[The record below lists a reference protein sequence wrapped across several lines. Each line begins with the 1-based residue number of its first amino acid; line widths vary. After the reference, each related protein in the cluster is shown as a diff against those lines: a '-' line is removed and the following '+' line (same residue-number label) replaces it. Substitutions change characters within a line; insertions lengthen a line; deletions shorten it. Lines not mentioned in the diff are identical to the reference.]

1 MSNVTIGETPAWKDY
16 EKIGFRVIFIYFLLQ
31 ALPLDWKFYGYLFSG
46 AAFPL
51 HYEDIF
57 NLANYT
63 TRFGVGPATY
73 ADWAILLAIAIAGA
87 AIWTYA
93 DRQQSRT
100 NGVAGV
106 DSSSR
111 SGGVANADSPSRT
124 NGASSGTYDAAFY
137 WLRVILRY
145 RLALALLAYGFLKLF
160 ALQAPYPS
168 LSSLNTPYGDF
179 NRWKLFSLSL
189 GIVPSYELFLGG
201 VEIVLA
207 LLLLFRKTASIG
219 AFIFL
224 IFCGNIFIS
233 NLAYDGGDQV
243 YSLLLITYGLVIL
256 SFDLQRIVRLL
267 ILQQPTAAATF
278 KPVFEGIKRN
288 GRWILKTVFL
298 LFFVVVYGV
307 KTGVGAKH
315 DPYQYPTTKGL
326 PAISGLYNVATFILN
341 GDTLAYSL
349 TDSLRW
355 RNVVFEEWNTIS
367 IRTNKTALI
376 ADNNQHLVRKDNAER
391 LYEIEGTNGRH
402 YYSYAADTAQHQLTL
417 QNRHPQLAAE
427 TLSLHYSRPDSN
439 RVILAGTTYSRDS
452 IYVVL
457 EKADKKYLLEEV
469 AKGSGRNRKL
479 KL

>member
-31 ALPLDWKFYGYLFSG
+31 ALPLDWKFYSYLFSG

-63 TRFGVGPATY
+63 TRFGAGPATY
-73 ADWAILLAIAIAGA
+73 TDWAILLAIAIAGA

-93 DRQQSRT
+93 DRQRSRINVAGSSLRT
-100 NGVAGV
+100 NEI
-106 DSSSR
+106 S
-111 SGGVANADSPSRT
+111 NTNSPSRT
-124 NGASSGTYDAAFY
+124 NGITGSGSYDAAFY

-224 IFCGNIFIS
+224 IFCGNIFVS

-256 SFDLQRIVRLL
+256 SFDFQRIVRLL

-288 GRWILKTVFL
+288 GRWILKTAFL

-315 DPYQYPTTKGL
+315 DPYQFPTTKGL

-367 IRTNKTALI
+367 IRTNTPALI

-457 EKADKKYLLEEV
+457 EKVDKKYLLEEV
-469 AKGSGRNRKL
+469 AKGRGRNRKL

>member
-16 EKIGFRVIFIYFLLQ
+16 EKIGFRVIFIYFGLQ
-31 ALPLDWKFYGYLFSG
+31 ALPLDWKFYSYLFSG

-63 TRFGVGPATY
+63 TRFSAGPATY
-73 ADWAILLAIAIAGA
+73 ADWAILLGIAIAGA

-93 DRQQSRT
+93 SRQRLRAY
-100 NGVAGV
+100 GV
-106 DSSSR
+106 
-111 SGGVANADSPSRT
+111 T
-124 NGASSGTYDAAFY
+124 GAHSSGTYDAAFY

-243 YSLLLITYGLVIL
+243 YSLLLITYALVIL

-288 GRWILKTVFL
+288 GRWILKTAFL

-367 IRTNKTALI
+367 IRTNTPSLI

-391 LYEIEGTNGRH
+391 LYEIEGTTGRH
-402 YYSYAADTAQHQLTL
+402 YYSYAADTVQRQLTL
-417 QNRHPQLAAE
+417 QNRHPQLSAE
-427 TLSLHYSRPDSN
+427 TLSLQYSRPDSN
-439 RVILAGTTYSRDS
+439 RVILTGTTYSRDS

-469 AKGSGRNRKL
+469 ANGSGRNRKL

>member
-1 MSNVTIGETPAWKDY
+1 MSNVTPAWKDY

-31 ALPLDWKFYGYLFSG
+31 ALPFDWKFYSYLFTTPI
-46 AAFPL
+46 FDL
-51 HYEDIF
+51 RYEDIF

-63 TRFGVGPATY
+63 TRFGAGPARY
-73 ADWAILLAIAIAGA
+73 ADWGILLLIAIAGA
-87 AIWTYA
+87 IVWTYA
-93 DRQQSRT
+93 DRQR
-100 NGVAGV
+100 A
-106 DSSSR
+106 R
-111 SGGVANADSPSRT
+111 
-124 NGASSGTYDAAFY
+124 TYDAAFY

-160 ALQAPYPS
+160 VLQAPYPS

-207 LLLLFRKTASIG
+207 LGLLFRKTASIA

-224 IFCGNIFIS
+224 IFCGNIFVS
-233 NLAYDGGDQV
+233 NLAYEGGDQV

-256 SFDLQRIVRLL
+256 SFDLQRISRLL

-278 KPVFEGIKRN
+278 KPVFEGIRKN
-288 GRWILKTVFL
+288 GRWILKTAFL
-298 LFFVVVYGV
+298 LFFVVIYGV
-307 KTGVGAKH
+307 KTGVGAKT

-326 PAISGLYNVATFILN
+326 PAISGLYNVATFVVN

-355 RNVVFEEWNTIS
+355 RNVVFEEWNTVS
-367 IRTNKTALI
+367 ILTNRQAPVDT
-376 ADNNQHLVRKDNAER
+376 NNRHLVKRDNAER
-391 LYEIEGTNGRH
+391 LYEIEGTSGRH
-402 YYSYAADTAQHQLTL
+402 YYSYAADTAQHLLTL
-417 QNRHPQLAAE
+417 ENRHPGLSGQ
-427 TLSLHYSRPDSN
+427 TLSLRYSRPDKDH
-439 RVILAGTTYSRDS
+439 VILAGTTYSKDS
-452 IYVVL
+452 IYVIL
-457 EKADKKYLLEEV
+457 EKVNKKYLLEEV
-469 AKGSGRNRKL
+469 ANGGGRNRKL

>member
-1 MSNVTIGETPAWKDY
+1 MSNVITAETPAWKDY

-31 ALPLDWKFYGYLFSG
+31 ALPFDWKFYSYLFSTPI
-46 AAFPL
+46 FNL

-57 NLANYT
+57 NLANFT
-63 TRFGVGPATY
+63 TRFGAGPATY
-73 ADWAILLAIAIAGA
+73 ADWGILLIIAVAGA
-87 AIWTYA
+87 IVWTYT
-93 DRQQSRT
+93 DRQRT
-100 NGVAGV
+100 
-106 DSSSR
+106 R
-111 SGGVANADSPSRT
+111 
-124 NGASSGTYDAAFY
+124 TYDEAFY

-145 RLALALLAYGFLKLF
+145 RLALALLAYGFLKLY

-201 VEIVLA
+201 VEIGLA

-219 AFIFL
+219 AFMFL
-224 IFCGNIFIS
+224 IFCGNIFMS
-233 NLAYDGGDQV
+233 NLAYEGGDQV
-243 YSLLLITYGLVIL
+243 YSLLLITYAFVIL
-256 SFDLQRIVRLL
+256 SFDLQRIIRLL

-278 KPVFEGIKRN
+278 KPVFEGIRKN
-288 GRWILKTVFL
+288 GRWILKTAFL
-298 LFFVVVYGV
+298 LFFVVIYGV

-315 DPYQYPTTKGL
+315 DPYQYPATKGL
-326 PAISGLYNVATFILN
+326 PAISGLYNVATFIVN

-367 IRTNKTALI
+367 IRTNKPALV
-376 ADNNQHLVRKDNAER
+376 DSNNLHLVKRDNAER
-391 LYEIEGTNGRH
+391 LYEIEGTSGRH
-402 YYSYAADTAQHQLTL
+402 YYSYAADTTQHLLTL
-417 QNRHPQLAAE
+417 QNRHPALSAE
-427 TLSLHYSRPDSN
+427 TLSLHYSRPDTN
-439 RVILAGTTYSRDS
+439 RVILTGTTYSRDS

-457 EKADKKYLLEEV
+457 EKVNKKYLLEEV
-469 AKGSGRNRKL
+469 ANGGGRNRKL

>member
-1 MSNVTIGETPAWKDY
+1 MSNVTPAWKDY

-31 ALPLDWKFYGYLFSG
+31 ALPLDWKFYSYLFTTPV
-46 AAFPL
+46 FNL

-63 TRFGVGPATY
+63 TRFGAGPVTY
-73 ADWAILLAIAIAGA
+73 ADWGILLLIAIAGA
-87 AIWTYA
+87 IVWTYA
-93 DRQQSRT
+93 DRQR
-100 NGVAGV
+100 A
-106 DSSSR
+106 R
-111 SGGVANADSPSRT
+111 
-124 NGASSGTYDAAFY
+124 TYDAAFY

-160 ALQAPYPS
+160 TLQAPYPS

-207 LLLLFRKTASIG
+207 LGLLFRKTASIS

-224 IFCGNIFIS
+224 IFCGNIFVS
-233 NLAYDGGDQV
+233 NLAYEGGDQV
-243 YSLLLITYGLVIL
+243 YSLLLITYGFVIL
-256 SFDLQRIVRLL
+256 SFDLQRISRLL

-278 KPVFEGIKRN
+278 KPVFEGVRKN
-288 GRWILKTVFL
+288 GRWILKTAFL

-307 KTGVGAKH
+307 KTGAGAKN
-315 DPYQYPTTKGL
+315 DPYQYPATKGL
-326 PAISGLYNVATFILN
+326 PAISGLYNVATFVIN

-367 IRTNKTALI
+367 ILTNRQAPV
-376 ADNNQHLVRKDNAER
+376 DNNNQHLVKRDNAER
-391 LYEIEGTNGRH
+391 LYEIEGTSGRH
-402 YYSYAADTAQHQLTL
+402 YYSYAADTAQHLLTL
-417 QNRHPQLAAE
+417 QNRYPGLQAE
-427 TLSLHYSRPDSN
+427 TWSLHYSRPDKN

-452 IYVVL
+452 IYVIL
-457 EKADKKYLLEEV
+457 EKVNKKYLLEEV
-469 AKGSGRNRKL
+469 ANGSGRNRKL

>member
-16 EKIGFRVIFIYFLLQ
+16 EKIGFRVIFIYFGLQ
-31 ALPLDWKFYGYLFSG
+31 ALPFDWKFYSYLFSTPI
-46 AAFPL
+46 FNL

-57 NLANYT
+57 NLVNYT
-63 TRFGVGPATY
+63 TRFSTGLATY
-73 ADWAILLAIAIAGA
+73 ADWGILLVIAVAGA
-87 AIWTYA
+87 IVWTYA
-93 DRQQSRT
+93 DHQRT
-100 NGVAGV
+100 
-106 DSSSR
+106 R
-111 SGGVANADSPSRT
+111 
-124 NGASSGTYDAAFY
+124 TYDEAFY

-160 ALQAPYPS
+160 TLQAPYPS

-201 VEIVLA
+201 VEILLA
-207 LLLLFRKTASIG
+207 LLLLFRKTAAIG

-224 IFCGNIFIS
+224 IFCGNIFMS

-243 YSLLLITYGLVIL
+243 YSLLLITYAFVIL
-256 SFDLQRIVRLL
+256 SFDLQRITRLL
-267 ILQQPTAAATF
+267 ILQQPTATATF
-278 KPVFEGIKRN
+278 KPVFEGIRKN
-288 GRWILKTVFL
+288 GRWILKTAFL
-298 LFFVVVYGV
+298 LFFVVIYGV

-326 PAISGLYNVATFILN
+326 PVIRGLYNVATFIIN

-367 IRTNKTALI
+367 IRTNEPALV
-376 ADNNQHLVRKDNAER
+376 DSNNQHLVKRDNAER
-391 LYEIEGTNGRH
+391 LYEIEGTSGRH
-402 YYSYAADTAQHQLTL
+402 YYSYTADTTQHLLKL
-417 QNRHPQLAAE
+417 QNRHRKLSAE
-427 TLSLHYSRPDSN
+427 TLSLRYSRPDKN
-439 RVILAGTTYSRDS
+439 RVILTGTTYSRDS

-457 EKADKKYLLEEV
+457 EKVNKKYLLEEV
-469 AKGSGRNRKL
+469 ANGGGRNRKL

>member
-1 MSNVTIGETPAWKDY
+1 MSNVTPAWKDY
-16 EKIGFRVIFIYFLLQ
+16 EKTGFRIIFIYFLLQ
-31 ALPLDWKFYGYLFSG
+31 ALPFDWKFYSYLFTTPV
-46 AAFPL
+46 FNL

-63 TRFGVGPATY
+63 TRFGTGPATY
-73 ADWAILLAIAIAGA
+73 ADWGILLLIAVA
-87 AIWTYA
+87 ATIVWTYA
-93 DRQQSRT
+93 DRQR
-100 NGVAGV
+100 A
-106 DSSSR
+106 R
-111 SGGVANADSPSRT
+111 
-124 NGASSGTYDAAFY
+124 TYDAAFY

-160 ALQAPYPS
+160 TLQAPYPS

-207 LLLLFRKTASIG
+207 LGLLFRKTASIS

-224 IFCGNIFIS
+224 IFCGNIFVS
-233 NLAYDGGDQV
+233 NLAYEGGDQV
-243 YSLLLITYGLVIL
+243 YSLLLITYGFVIL
-256 SFDLQRIVRLL
+256 SFDLQRITRLL

-278 KPVFEGIKRN
+278 RPVFEGFRKN
-288 GRWILKTVFL
+288 GRWILKTAFL
-298 LFFVVVYGV
+298 LFFVVIYGV
-307 KTGVGAKH
+307 KTGVGAKN

-326 PAISGLYNVATFILN
+326 PAISGLYNVATFVIN

-355 RNVVFEEWNTIS
+355 RNVVFEEWNTLS
-367 IRTNKTALI
+367 IRTNRPAPVN
-376 ADNNQHLVRKDNAER
+376 ANNRHLVKRDNAER
-391 LYEIEGTNGRH
+391 LYETEGTSGRH
-402 YYSYAADTAQHQLTL
+402 YYSYTADAAQHLLTL
-417 QNRHPQLAAE
+417 ENRHPGLSAE
-427 TLSLHYSRPDSN
+427 TLSLHYSRPDQN

-452 IYVVL
+452 IYVIL
-457 EKADKKYLLEEV
+457 EKVNKKYLLEEV
-469 AKGSGRNRKL
+469 AKGGGRNRKL

>member
-16 EKIGFRVIFIYFLLQ
+16 EKIGFRVIFIYFGLQ
-31 ALPLDWKFYGYLFSG
+31 ALPLDWKFYSYLFSTPI
-46 AAFPL
+46 FNL

-57 NLANYT
+57 NLVNYT
-63 TRFGVGPATY
+63 TRFSAGPATY
-73 ADWAILLAIAIAGA
+73 ADWGILLVMAVAGA
-87 AIWTYA
+87 IVWTYT
-93 DRQQSRT
+93 DHQRT
-100 NGVAGV
+100 
-106 DSSSR
+106 R
-111 SGGVANADSPSRT
+111 
-124 NGASSGTYDAAFY
+124 TYDEAFY

-160 ALQAPYPS
+160 TLQAPYPS

-201 VEIVLA
+201 VEILLA

-224 IFCGNIFIS
+224 IFCGNIFMS

-243 YSLLLITYGLVIL
+243 YSLLLITYAFVIL
-256 SFDLQRIVRLL
+256 SFDLQRISRLL

-278 KPVFEGIKRN
+278 KPVFEGIRKN
-288 GRWILKTVFL
+288 GRWILKTAFL
-298 LFFVVVYGV
+298 LFFVVIYGV

-326 PAISGLYNVATFILN
+326 PAISGLYNVATFIIN

-367 IRTNKTALI
+367 IRTNEPALV
-376 ADNNQHLVRKDNAER
+376 DSNNQHLVKRDNAER
-391 LYEIEGTNGRH
+391 LYEIEGTSGRH
-402 YYSYAADTAQHQLTL
+402 YYSYAADTTQHLLTL
-417 QNRHPQLAAE
+417 QNRHRKLSAE
-427 TLSLHYSRPDSN
+427 TLSLHYSRPDKN
-439 RVILAGTTYSRDS
+439 RVILTGTTYSRDS

-457 EKADKKYLLEEV
+457 EKVNKKYLLEEV
-469 AKGSGRNRKL
+469 ANGGGRNRKL